1 MKKIILILLCL
12 GVVVGCK
19 STVTT
24 PEGGSAE
31 YSTAEGVMRSTL
43 AGAMPEV
50 VAATN
55 ATLTDLELVA
65 IDSTVDKLKGKITA
79 RMAVGTKVTINLEAV
94 DFAEHLDQDQGR
106 DLRRPLDLAADPAKH
121 RKENGEI
128 VRISDFGFRNFGILP
143 PALNG

>member
-31 YSTAEGVMRSTL
+31 YSTAEAVMRSTL
-43 AGAMPEV
+43 PGAMPEV

-94 DFAEHLDQDQGR
+94 DFQSTSIKIKVGTFGDR
-106 DLRRPLDLAADPAKH
+106 S
-121 RKENGEI
+121 
-128 VRISDFGFRNFGILP
+128 ISLQILQ
-143 PALNG
+143 NIEKRMGK

>member
-24 PEGGSAE
+24 PEGATAQ

-43 AGAMPEV
+43 PGAMPEV

-94 DFAEHLDQDQGR
+94 DFTNTSIKIKVGTFGDRSISLQI
-106 DLRRPLDLAADPAKH
+106 LRNIEERLSK
-121 RKENGEI
+121 K
-128 VRISDFGFRNFGILP
+128 
-143 PALNG
+143 

>member
-55 ATLTDLELVA
+55 DTLTDLELVA

-94 DFAEHLDQDQGR
+94 DFSSTSMKIKVGTFGDR
-106 DLRRPLDLAADPAKH
+106 S
-121 RKENGEI
+121 
-128 VRISDFGFRNFGILP
+128 ISLQILQ
-143 PALNG
+143 NIEKRMGK